1 MYFFVKSGNS
11 QIFYIVK
18 IMVFS
23 KFLQE
28 IYFYLIVP
36 SLYLIRGK
44 SKIFIHSFIGLFH
57 ASPNE
62 WL

>member
-1 MYFFVKSGNS
+1 MYFFVKSENL

-23 KFLQE
+23 KFPQE
-28 IYFYLIVP
+28 IYFHLIVP

-44 SKIFIHSFIGLFH
+44 SKIFIHSFIHWFI
-57 ASPNE
+57 SYKS
-62 WL
+62 